1 MRSLAGEKPVI
12 EGRAHVFDVQMPCCA
27 GGKADSN
34 RHGASIQWTL
44 LIVSLK
50 TRRPLGSNSLLY
62 SYLRF
67 ASHFMINA
75 ILKYGFPNQ
84 G

>member
-1 MRSLAGEKPVI
+1 MF
-12 EGRAHVFDVQMPCCA
+12 EGCAHVFDVEMPCCA
-27 GGKADSN
+27 GSKADWN

-50 TRRPLGSNSLLY
+50 TRRPLGSNSLFY
-62 SYLRF
+62 PYLRLL
-67 ASHFMINA
+67 ASHFIIHA
-75 ILKYGFPNQ
+75 IIKYGFPNQ